1 MCGILGY
8 ISEKY
13 PLDQSIFRQALN
25 TMSHRGPDSDGVFQ
39 FNNVLLGH
47 KRLSIIDL
55 SNNAN
60 QPMSSADARYSIV
73 FNGEIYNFQE
83 LVNLFNIEQRTS
95 SDTEVVIELFAKKG
109 NGIPSLFNG
118 MFAFAIFDK
127 QNNELYIARD
137 RMGIK
142 PLFYFHDQNVF
153 AFASELKALVDIPY
167 ISKNLTLNTN
177 SINSYLHLGYIPQ
190 PETIYNNI
198 HKFPSGH
205 SAIFKNGTLTF
216 SEYWNPYDL
225 IEEKVIS
232 DEKEALNK
240 LDSLLIDSVKSRM
253 ICDVPYGTLLSG
265 GIDSSIVTAIASK
278 VHTQKLK
285 TYSIGFKDQLFNEAH
300 FAKQVATHLNT
311 DHHEYFVSEKDALEL
326 IPDILTQYDEPFADS
341 SAIPTMLVSK
351 MAAQDVKM
359 VLSGDGG
366 DELFHGY
373 GAYKWA
379 NRLNNPIIK
388 SSRKLIAAGLNA
400 GNNRQKRA
408 SKVFDY
414 SSDSSLESHIFSQE
428 QYFFSNKEIS
438 NLSGELLLKSTKFD
452 LKKQITKRRLT
463 PAENQALFDIN
474 YYLKDD
480 LLVKVDRASMKYSL
494 EVRVPLLDYRIIAF
508 ALNLSPDLKIKNGT
522 QKYLLKQLLYKYCP
536 QEYFNRPKKGFAI
549 PLNKWLKTDL
559 QYLISENLSETAI
572 NKTGLFKTAEINKLI
587 TNYKNGKDFLY
598 NRIWNLILLQ
608 KFLLK

>member
-13 PLDQSIFRQALN
+13 PLDQSIFRHALN
-25 TMSHRGPDSDGVFQ
+25 TMNHRGPDSDGVFQ
-39 FNNVLLGH
+39 FNEVILGH

-55 SNNAN
+55 SSNAS

-83 LVNLFNIEQRTS
+83 LANKFNIKQRTS
-95 SDTEVVIELFAKKG
+95 SDTEIVVELFAKNG
-109 NGIPSLFNG
+109 NGIPSLCNG

-142 PLFYFHDQNVF
+142 PLFYFQDQNVF

-167 ISKNLTLNTN
+167 ISKNLTLNIN

-190 PETIYNNI
+190 PNTIYNNI
-198 HKFPSGH
+198 HKFPSGN
-205 SAIFKNGTLTF
+205 SAIIKNGNITF
-216 SEYWNPYDL
+216 SEYWNPHNL
-225 IEEKVIS
+225 IEEKVLS

-240 LDSLLIDSVKSRM
+240 LDSLLADSVKSRM

-265 GIDSSIVTAIASK
+265 GIDSSLVTAIASK

-285 TYSIGFKDQLFNEAH
+285 TYSIGFKDQQFNEAH
-300 FAKQVATHLNT
+300 FAKQVAEHLKT
-311 DHHEYFVSEKDALEL
+311 DHHEYFVSEKDALDL

-388 SSRKLIAAGLNA
+388 SSRKLISAGLNL

-414 SSDSSLESHIFSQE
+414 SSYYSLESHIFSQE
-428 QYFFSNKEIS
+428 QYFFSNEEIS
-438 NLSGELLLKSTKFD
+438 NLSGELLINSTKFD
-452 LKKQITKRRLT
+452 LKKQATKRILT

-508 ALNLSPDLKIKNGT
+508 ALNLNPELKIKNGT

-572 NKTGLFKTAEINKLI
+572 NKTGLLRKEEVNKLL